1 MDVREL
7 EKGLEHKLGPY
18 VRFIGVYASDRIPF
32 IHYSAKPVLLI
43 ANTLKSG
50 TDINTI
56 GHWVAFYFEFQPQKR
71 VIFFDS
77 YGIPP
82 QFYINSGFSNFL
94 KKYNNTPIY
103 HYGKQLQPDN
113 SMKCGLYFLLFIHS
127 ISHLGL
133 KDFTKFLYNRFTFKK
148 RELTYNDKYVTRYYF
163 KYLSKSNC
171 SQWKTG
177 DKRAITYK
185 ECISNIGEKLGF
197 QNKLKIILTLHCF
210 KRVVHIF
217 SVLYLMFFL
226 FLFSG
231 D

>member
-7 EKGLEHKLGPY
+7 EKALEHKLGPY

-113 SMKCGLYFLLFIHS
+113 SMKCGLYVLLFIHS

-197 QNKLKIILTLHCF
+197 QNKLKNNFDFTLF
-210 KRVVHIF
+210 
-217 SVLYLMFFL
+217 
-226 FLFSG
+226 
-231 D
+231 

>member
-1 MDVREL
+1 M
-7 EKGLEHKLGPY
+7 
-18 VRFIGVYASDRIPF
+18 FISDRIPF

-56 GHWVAFYFEFQPQKR
+56 GHWIAFYFEFQPQKR

-113 SMKCGLYFLLFIHS
+113 SMKCGLYVLLFMPCGVGHITKNS
-127 ISHLGL
+127 TNVFSACRKRRLKKDGARGLGIPSSV
-133 KDFTKFLYNRFTFKK
+133 
-148 RELTYNDKYVTRYYF
+148 E
-163 KYLSKSNC
+163 
-171 SQWKTG
+171 
-177 DKRAITYK
+177 
-185 ECISNIGEKLGF
+185 
-197 QNKLKIILTLHCF
+197 
-210 KRVVHIF
+210 F
-217 SVLYLMFFL
+217 S
-226 FLFSG
+226 SETA
-231 D
+231 

>member
-7 EKGLEHKLGPY
+7 EKALKHKLGPY
-18 VRFIGVYASDRIPF
+18 VRFIGIYASDRIPF
-32 IHYSAKPVLLI
+32 IQYSAKPVLLI

-77 YGIPP
+77 YGLPP
-82 QFYINSGFSNFL
+82 QFYINSGFSDFL
-94 KKYNNTPIY
+94 KKYDNTPIY

-113 SMKCGLYFLLFIHS
+113 SMKCGLYVLLFIHS

-133 KDFTKFLYNRFTFKK
+133 KDFTKFLYGRFVFKK
-148 RELTYNDKYVTRYYF
+148 RELPYNDKYVTRYYF

-177 DKRAITYK
+177 NKRAITYK
-185 ECISNIGEKLGF
+185 ECMSNTGEKLGLL
-197 QNKLKIILTLHCF
+197 NKLKIILISYCF
-210 KRVVHIF
+210 KISISYFLLSR
-217 SVLYLMFFL
+217 LYEV
-226 FLFSG
+226 
-231 D
+231 

>member
-7 EKGLEHKLGPY
+7 EKALEHKLGPY

-56 GHWVAFYFEFQPQKR
+56 WHWVAFYFEFQPQKR

-113 SMKCGLYFLLFIHS
+113 SMKCGLYVLLFIHS

-133 KDFTKFLYNRFTFKK
+133 KDFTKFLYNRLLLKK
-148 RELTYNDKYVTRYYF
+148 EN
-163 KYLSKSNC
+163 
-171 SQWKTG
+171 
-177 DKRAITYK
+177 
-185 ECISNIGEKLGF
+185 
-197 QNKLKIILTLHCF
+197 
-210 KRVVHIF
+210 
-217 SVLYLMFFL
+217 
-226 FLFSG
+226 
-231 D
+231 